1 MQTQPKPLSSGSR
14 WLRWEP
20 HVHAPGTLFNDNF
33 KGDWD
38 GYLKALENSS
48 PQISAI
54 AVTDY
59 YLLDT
64 YRQLV
69 EHKQSGRLPNCE
81 LLFPNVEIRFDV
93 GTAKSWINAHL
104 LVCPD
109 EQDHLDE
116 LERFL
121 ASLSFKA
128 FDDEFRCT
136 PSDLK
141 RLGKKAKPEIVD
153 DRAALRHGAERFK
166 VSFQELRDKYKHSQW
181 AQDNLII
188 AVAAKQND
196 GTAAL
201 QDGADEVLR
210 QEIERFAHII
220 FASNPNQRE
229 FWLGRKGLSAASL
242 VERYNGLKPCL
253 HGSDAHQTSKAGAPD
268 VKRYSWLKGS
278 ATFDTLRQACIDPGG
293 RAFIGEEPPPYG
305 NASEVIAQ
313 VDIINASWLTTPSLE
328 FNPGLIAVIGARGSG
343 KTALADM
350 LAAGCEARGNAIT
363 GHSFLVRAR
372 DHLHGAQ
379 VNITWRN
386 GETQS
391 SPLSQTTDDDFVY
404 PRARYL
410 SQQFVEELCSADG
423 MTDGLLTEVER
434 VIYES
439 HSSTER
445 EGAINFNDLREIKSE
460 RHRESRRRE
469 EESLG
474 SLSERI
480 NIEFEKRSLV
490 PQLKAQVQEKDALV
504 TRLTEDRCKLVEKGS
519 ESRLARLQI
528 LTSASEKIAGYVRHF
543 RAQEQQI
550 LLMQDEVGNIR
561 RVVAPTD
568 LREIQARHAASGLGV
583 QEWAAFFRDYKGD
596 VDAILSGMLLTAQR
610 NRDGWLGVAP
620 AKKENVELPYIDDGA
635 DLDQCTLA
643 QLQAEI
649 GRLQQLVSIDQETA
663 KRFKEISTK
672 ISTESELLRASKEKL
687 ADHEGAAERLQSLIS
702 ERNESYKRVFSALI
716 AEEHVLQD
724 LYSPIKELLESAQG
738 TLSKLS
744 FSVARTVDID
754 AWSEEGES
762 LLNLSKKGPFRGRG
776 SLREKV
782 LESLN
787 TPWLQGDED
796 SVLAALKEFIKTY
809 QEQLLEHSPVA
820 TSDLAEYRRW
830 TKRLAQWLY
839 GTDHISVRYAVNY
852 DGTEIQKLSPGT
864 RGIVLLLLYLSLDG
878 KDSRPLIIDQPEEN
892 LDPKSIYNDLVPL
905 FMAAKATRQVIMVT
919 HNANLVV
926 NTDADQIIIAECGPH
941 LHGQLPPITYHSGG
955 LEDKSI
961 RDRVCEILEG
971 GEIAFKERARRL
983 RVRLSR

>member
-1 MQTQPKPLSSGSR
+1 MQTEPKPLSSGSR
-14 WLRWEP
+14 WLRWDP

-33 KGDWD
+33 RGDWD
-38 GYLKALENSS
+38 GYLKALEESS

-64 YRQLV
+64 YKQLV

-109 EQDHLDE
+109 EPNHLDE

-136 PSDLK
+136 PSDLR

-196 GTAAL
+196 GTGAL

-210 QEIERFAHII
+210 QEIERLAHVI

-229 FWLGRKGLSAASL
+229 FWLGRKGLSASSL

-268 VKRYSWLKGS
+268 EKRYSWLKGS
-278 ATFDTLRQACIDPGG
+278 PTFDTLRQACIDPGG

-305 NASEVIAQ
+305 NSSEVIAQ
-313 VDIINASWLTTPSLE
+313 VDITNASWLTTPSLE
-328 FNPGLIAVIGARGSG
+328 LNPGLIAVIGARGSG
-343 KTALADM
+343 KTALADI

-372 DHLHGAQ
+372 EHLQDAA
-379 VNITWRN
+379 VNITWCN
-386 GETQS
+386 GDAQS

-434 VIYES
+434 VIYEA

-460 RHRESRRRE
+460 RYRKARRRE

-474 SLSERI
+474 GLSERI
-480 NIEFEKRSLV
+480 NIEFEKRSLIQ
-490 PQLKAQVQEKDALV
+490 QLKAQVQEKDALV
-504 TRLTEDRCKLVEKGS
+504 TRLTEDRSKLVAKGS
-519 ESRLARLQI
+519 ESRLARLQA

-543 RAQEQQI
+543 KAQEQQV
-550 LLMQDEVGNIR
+550 LLMQDEVSNIR
-561 RVVAPTD
+561 RVVAPSD
-568 LREIQARHAASGLGV
+568 LREIQARHSASGLGGD
-583 QEWAAFFRDYKGD
+583 EWRAFFRDYKGD
-596 VDAILSGMLLTAQR
+596 VDAILSSMLRNAQT
-610 NRDGWLGVAP
+610 NRDGWLGAPP
-620 AKKENVELPYIDDGA
+620 AKKEDVEAPYIDDAA

-663 KRFKEISTK
+663 KRFKELSTK

-687 ADHEGAAERLQSLIS
+687 ADHEGAADRLQCLLN
-702 ERNESYKRVFSALI
+702 ERNDSYKRVFSALVS
-716 AEEHVLQD
+716 EERVLQD
-724 LYSPIKELLESAQG
+724 LYSPIKALLESTEG
-738 TLSKLS
+738 TLNKLS
-744 FSVARTVDID
+744 FSVTRTVDID
-754 AWSEEGES
+754 AWAEEGES

-776 SLREKV
+776 TLREKV

-796 SVLAALKEFIKTY
+796 TALAALKVFLKEH

-820 TSDLAEYRRW
+820 ASDLAEYRRW

-852 DGTEIQKLSPGT
+852 DGIEIQKLSPGT

-905 FMAAKATRQVIMVT
+905 FMAAKASRQVIMVT

-941 LHGQLPPITYHSGG
+941 VHGQLPPIAYHSGG
-955 LEDKSI
+955 LEDRTI
-961 RDRVCEILEG
+961 RERVCEILEG
-971 GEIAFKERARRL
+971 GETAFKERARRL